1 MAEAA
6 VRCLRDG
13 RLDGEHAPA
22 LAVEGSLQSCPF
34 AGGAMLHFVAA
45 LASQVSAGKA
55 QARGLVIVAF
65 DRSPELYLD
74 FMRRR
79 GLGSNALNRCTRGS
93 KILHAFNSIRILD
106 CYSDPLGWKQK
117 IQNQQHQENT
127 RKQLSTNK
135 ENITVFRDVKDVKKL
150 LYSTTEL
157 GGGFDGE
164 GKKYFSV
171 AIDSISSMLKHA
183 SVPAI
188 SGFLSNLRSHD
199 QVSSIF
205 WLMHSDLHEPKVP
218 RAFECL
224 STMVACVEPA
234 LVDPACEVRGNMS
247 FLEQNYSQAKFIVR
261 LKRRNGRVKH
271 LYEDIHIEGNDVK
284 FVSALSVSTE
294 VNQSLL
300 PKVQFNLELSEK
312 ERSDKA
318 NVVLPFEH
326 QGKGEPIRIYDGRRS
341 LPDAQQDPSLTA
353 LSLVEE
359 VKAPKSGNGK
369 GEIHYIRDSD
379 DEQPDSDEDP
389 DDDLDI

>member
-1 MAEAA
+1 MAEAV

-22 LAVEGSLQSCPF
+22 LAVEGSLQCCPL
-34 AGGAMLHFVAA
+34 AAGAMLHIAAA
-45 LASQVSAGKA
+45 LASQVAAGKA
-55 QARGLVIVAF
+55 QARGLVVVAF
-65 DRSPELYLD
+65 DRSPQVYLE

-79 GLGSNALNRCTRGS
+79 GLDANALDRCV
-93 KILHAFNSIRILD
+93 RILD

-117 IQNQQHQENT
+117 SQNQQHQGNSA
-127 RKQLSTNK
+127 KHFSTNK
-135 ENITVFRDVKDVKKL
+135 ENITVYRSVKDVTKL
-150 LYSTTEL
+150 MSSTTEL
-157 GGGFDGE
+157 GGGFEGE

-171 AIDSISSMLKHA
+171 AVDSISSMLRHA
-183 SVPAI
+183 SVPSI
-188 SGFLSNLRSHD
+188 SGLLSNLRSHE

-205 WLMHSDLHEPKVP
+205 WMIHSDLHEPKVP

-234 LVDPACEVRGNMS
+234 LVDPICGESPGNMS
-247 FLEQNYSQAKFIVR
+247 ILELNYSKAKFIVR

-271 LYEDIHIEGNDVK
+271 LYEDLYIEGNDIK
-284 FVSALSVSTE
+284 FDSAPSVSIE
-294 VNQSLL
+294 VNQSLV

-312 ERSDKA
+312 ERSDRA

-326 QGKGEPIRIYDGRRS
+326 QGNGEPIRIYDGRRS
-341 LPDAQQDPSLTA
+341 LPEAQRDLSLTA
-353 LSLVEE
+353 PALVDEI
-359 VKAPKSGNGK
+359 KAPKSGTAK
-369 GEIHYIRDSD
+369 GEIHYFRDSD

>member
-6 VRCLRDG
+6 VRYLRDG

-22 LAVEGSLQSCPF
+22 LAVEGSLQCCPLA
-34 AGGAMLHFVAA
+34 AGTMLHIAAA
-45 LASQVSAGKA
+45 LASQAAAGKA

-65 DRSPELYLD
+65 DRSPEVYLE

-79 GLGSNALNRCTRGS
+79 GLDANVLSGCV
-93 KILHAFNSIRILD
+93 RILD

-117 IQNQQHQENT
+117 IQIQQHQENST
-127 RKQLSTNK
+127 KQFSTNK
-135 ENITVFRDVKDVKKL
+135 ENITVFRNVKDVNKFM
-150 LYSTTEL
+150 YSITEL
-157 GGGFDGE
+157 GGGFEGE
-164 GKKYFSV
+164 GKKYFSIAV
-171 AIDSISSMLKHA
+171 DSISSMLRHA
-183 SVPAI
+183 SVPSI
-188 SGFLSNLRSHD
+188 SGLLSNLRSHE

-205 WLMHSDLHEPKVP
+205 WLIHSDLHEPKVP

-234 LVDPACEVRGNMS
+234 LVDPVCVESPGNMS
-247 FLEQNYSQAKFIVR
+247 TLEQNYSKAKFIVR

-271 LYEDIHIEGNDVK
+271 FYEDLYVDGNDVK
-284 FVSALSVSTE
+284 FDSAPSVSTE
-294 VNQSLL
+294 VSQTLV

-312 ERSDKA
+312 EHTDRA

-341 LPDAQQDPSLTA
+341 LPEGQQDPNLAAA
-353 LSLVEE
+353 LVDEI
-359 VKAPKSGNGK
+359 APKSGTAK
-369 GEIHYIRDSD
+369 GEIHYVRDSD

>member
-6 VRCLRDG
+6 VRYLRDG

-22 LAVEGSLQSCPF
+22 LAVEGSLQCCPLA
-34 AGGAMLHFVAA
+34 AGATLHVAAA
-45 LASQVSAGKA
+45 LASQVAAGKA
-55 QARGLVIVAF
+55 QARGLVVVAF
-65 DRSPELYLD
+65 DRSPEVYLE

-79 GLGSNALNRCTRGS
+79 GLDANALNRCV
-93 KILHAFNSIRILD
+93 RILD

-117 IQNQQHQENT
+117 IRNQQHQENST
-127 RKQLSTNK
+127 KQFSTNK
-135 ENITVFRDVKDVKKL
+135 ENITVFRNVKDVKRL
-150 LYSTTEL
+150 MYSITEL
-157 GGGFDGE
+157 GGGFEGE
-164 GKKYFSV
+164 GKKYFSIAV
-171 AIDSISSMLKHA
+171 DSISSMLRHA
-183 SVPAI
+183 SVPSV
-188 SGFLSNLRSHD
+188 SGLLSNLRSHE

-205 WLMHSDLHEPKVP
+205 WLIHSDLHEPKVP

-234 LVDPACEVRGNMS
+234 LVDPVCVESPGNMS
-247 FLEQNYSQAKFIVR
+247 TLEQNYSKAKFIVR

-271 LYEDIHIEGNDVK
+271 FYEDLYADRNDVK
-284 FVSALSVSTE
+284 FDSAPSVSTE
-294 VNQSLL
+294 VNQSLV

-312 ERSDKA
+312 ERTDRA

-341 LPDAQQDPSLTA
+341 LPEGQLDPNLSPA
-353 LSLVEE
+353 LADEI
-359 VKAPKSGNGK
+359 APKSGTAK
-369 GEIHYIRDSD
+369 GEIHYVRDSD

>member
-22 LAVEGSLQSCPF
+22 LAVASTLQCGPF
-34 AGGAMLHFVAA
+34 AARAMLHLAA
-45 LASQVSAGKA
+45 AVASQAAAGKA

-65 DRSPELYLD
+65 DRSPEVYLN

-79 GLGSNALNRCTRGS
+79 GLDEKSLNRCV
-93 KILHAFNSIRILD
+93 RILD
-106 CYSDPLGWKQK
+106 CYSDPIGWKQK
-117 IQNQQHQENT
+117 IISEQQEECSVDMC
-127 RKQLSTNK
+127 STNK
-135 ENITVFRDVKDVKKL
+135 ENVTIFRSVKDVDKVMC
-150 LYSTTEL
+150 STVDL
-157 GGGFDGE
+157 GRGFEGE
-164 GKKYFSV
+164 GKIYFSV
-171 AIDSISSMLKHA
+171 AVDSISSMLRHA
-183 SVPAI
+183 SVSSI
-188 SGFLSNLRSHD
+188 SSFLSNLRSHD
-199 QVSSIF
+199 QISSIF
-205 WLMHSDLHEPKVP
+205 WLIHSDLHEPKIS

-224 STMVACVEPA
+224 STMVASLEPA
-234 LVDPACEVRGNMS
+234 VVDSVHEEEITGNVS
-247 FLEQNYSQAKFIVR
+247 SLEENYSKAKFNFR

-271 LYEDIHIEGNDVK
+271 LYEELHAEGNDVG
-284 FVSALSVSTE
+284 FVSAPSISTE

-300 PKVQFNLELSEK
+300 PKVQFNLELSDK
-312 ERSDKA
+312 ERNDKA

-341 LPDAQQDPSLTA
+341 LQEAQQDTNLTA
-353 LSLVEE
+353 SSLLDE
-359 VKAPKSGNGK
+359 VKLPKSAAPK

>member
-22 LAVEGSLQSCPF
+22 LAVEGSLQCCPL
-34 AGGAMLHFVAA
+34 AAGAMLHVAAA
-45 LASQVSAGKA
+45 LASHAAAGKA

-65 DRSPELYLD
+65 DRSPEVYLD

-79 GLGSNALNRCTRGS
+79 GLDSNALERCV
-93 KILHAFNSIRILD
+93 RILD

-117 IQNQQHQENT
+117 IQNQQHQEN
-127 RKQLSTNK
+127 RRNQ
-135 ENITVFRDVKDVKKL
+135 NITVFRNVKDVKKL
-150 LYSTTEL
+150 MYSTTEL
-157 GGGFDGE
+157 GGGFEGE
-164 GKKYFSV
+164 GKKYFSIAV
-171 AIDSISSMLKHA
+171 DSISSILRHA
-183 SVPAI
+183 SVSSV
-188 SGFLSNLRSHD
+188 SGLLSNLRSHD

-234 LVDPACEVRGNMS
+234 LVDPVCGEGHGNMS
-247 FLEQNYSQAKFIVR
+247 FLEQNYSKAKFIVR

-271 LYEDIHIEGNDVK
+271 LYEDLHIDGNDVK
-284 FVSALSVSTE
+284 FVSASSVSAE
-294 VNQSLL
+294 VNQILL

-312 ERSDKA
+312 ERSDRA

-326 QGKGEPIRIYDGRRS
+326 QGKGEPIHIYDGRRS
-341 LPDAQQDPSLTA
+341 LPEAQHDHNLTA
-353 LSLVEE
+353 LALVNEM
-359 VKAPKSGNGK
+359 KAPKSGTAK

>member
-6 VRCLRDG
+6 VRYLRDG

-22 LAVEGSLQSCPF
+22 LAVEGSLQCCPF
-34 AGGAMLHFVAA
+34 AAGAMLHVAAA
-45 LASQVSAGKA
+45 LASQAAAGKA
-55 QARGLVIVAF
+55 QARGLVVVAF
-65 DRSPELYLD
+65 DRSPEVYLE

-79 GLGSNALNRCTRGS
+79 GLDANALSRCV
-93 KILHAFNSIRILD
+93 RILD

-117 IQNQQHQENT
+117 IQNQQHQENIK
-127 RKQLSTNK
+127 KQFSTNK
-135 ENITVFRDVKDVKKL
+135 ENISVFRNVKDVNKFM
-150 LYSTTEL
+150 YSITEL
-157 GGGFDGE
+157 GGGFEGE
-164 GKKYFSV
+164 GKKYFSIAV
-171 AIDSISSMLKHA
+171 DSISSMLRHA
-183 SVPAI
+183 SVPSI
-188 SGFLSNLRSHD
+188 SGLLSNLRSHE

-205 WLMHSDLHEPKVP
+205 WLIHSDLHEPKVP

-234 LVDPACEVRGNMS
+234 LVDPVCVESPGNMS
-247 FLEQNYSQAKFIVR
+247 TLEQNYSKAKFIVR

-271 LYEDIHIEGNDVK
+271 FYEDLYVDGNDVK
-284 FVSALSVSTE
+284 FDSAPSVSTE
-294 VNQSLL
+294 VNQSLV

-312 ERSDKA
+312 ERADRA

-341 LPDAQQDPSLTA
+341 LPECQQDPNLAPA
-353 LSLVEE
+353 LVDEIAS
-359 VKAPKSGNGK
+359 KSGTAK
-369 GEIHYIRDSD
+369 GEIHYVRDSD

>member
-13 RLDGEHAPA
+13 RLEGEHAPA
-22 LAVEGSLQSCPF
+22 LAVEGSLQCCPL
-34 AGGAMLHFVAA
+34 AAGAMLHVAAA
-45 LASQVSAGKA
+45 LASQIAAGKA

-65 DRSPELYLD
+65 DRSPEVYLN

-79 GLGSNALNRCTRGS
+79 GLDSNALDRC
-93 KILHAFNSIRILD
+93 IRVLD
-106 CYSDPLGWKQK
+106 CYSDPLGWEQK
-117 IQNQQHQENT
+117 IQSQQHQEDS
-127 RKQLSTNK
+127 RMQFSKSK
-135 ENITVFRDVKDVKKL
+135 ENVTVFRSVKDVNKL
-150 LYSTTEL
+150 MYSSTEL
-157 GGGFDGE
+157 GGGFEGE
-164 GKKYFSV
+164 GKKYFSI
-171 AIDSISSMLKHA
+171 AIDSIGSMLRHA
-183 SVPAI
+183 SMPSI
-188 SGFLSNLRSHD
+188 SSLLSNLRGND

-205 WLMHSDLHEPKVP
+205 WLIHSDLHEPKVS

-224 STMVACVEPA
+224 STMVACVEPS
-234 LVDPACEVRGNMS
+234 LVDPVYGESPGNMS
-247 FLEQNYSQAKFIVR
+247 FLEQNYCKAKFILR

-271 LYEDIHIEGNDVK
+271 LYEDIQVEGNDVK
-284 FVSALSVSTE
+284 FVSAPSVSLE

-312 ERSDKA
+312 ERSDRA

-341 LPDAQQDPSLTA
+341 LPEAQQDPYLAAPALLT
-353 LSLVEE
+353 EI
-359 VKAPKSGNGK
+359 KAWKSGTAK